1 MKKQT
6 NNQNTTRIEKLWK
19 YWCFPSFHLF
29 KFMLVLFRL
38 CEHKHRLTWSLAS
51 CVWWCEIRRFVG
63 QSPPPS
69 LFCMAAAMRR
79 EKGEKNLSVLSS
91 GFLLGKRR
99 LEGRGMVSKK
109 EEVVSLP
116 QGNLLQTV
124 TGHYNNL
131 AAQKSFW
138 RGKSG
143 GNRTGVNNL
152 QHADPEVGRCAWEE
166 GREEDSRGSIWHKN
180 VKKKIL
186 LMQA

>member
-1 MKKQT
+1 M
-6 NNQNTTRIEKLWK
+6 WDS
-19 YWCFPSFHLF
+19 SFCWT
-29 KFMLVLFRL
+29 V
-38 CEHKHRLTWSLAS
+38 
-51 CVWWCEIRRFVG
+51 
-63 QSPPPS
+63 PPPLS
-69 LFCMAAAMRR
+69 LLYGCCYEERKR
-79 EKGEKNLSVLSS
+79 GKNLSVLSS

-116 QGNLLQTV
+116 RGNLLQTV

-138 RGKSG
+138 GGKLG

-180 VKKKIL
+180 VKKRSFSCRLKL
-186 LMQA
+186 TLAVQNRAVYYCRLEQCYRKDKKGWETE